1 MNNVPLGRPNGRL
14 LRGKQDE
21 KPIQIAAL
29 QPSRGQIATR
39 QLPLCRWCCEICC
52 CFCTPGSRSAA
63 ISMLHKSFWRGTEG
77 SNPSPSSGES
87 RANLTSS
94 RSERA
99 AIRFRR
105 GACQQA
111 LALWAPPKGSVVA
124 QPGVSGACSRVPL
137 QMMRSLATVQS
148 GVVGRHRLPDPGP
161 DPRSISAK
169 ERRLNKTPR
178 RAARRGVFPLHLSV
192 YSTTICPYIQGC
204 GVQM

>member
-1 MNNVPLGRPNGRL
+1 MIQEIEFAPDSPLEGDGFEPSVPRKRGDFFGRPRSIPRNS
-14 LRGKQDE
+14 
-21 KPIQIAAL
+21 
-29 QPSRGQIATR
+29 PSAT
-39 QLPLCRWCCEICC
+39 ETGS
-52 CFCTPGSRSAA
+52 FAPGSDS
-63 ISMLHKSFWRGTEG
+63 